1 MPRLEILFTAAMI
14 SLAGCGAAAAAPVAD
29 TDVTTL
35 YWTDADHHGKRF
47 QAATFDAAT
56 FDTAHANQVLNK
68 LSCKEAA
75 DLFNDCL
82 LRCDLLVRA
91 GPLQAGGRA
100 MTMRPTWRPTVQHRF
115 RPAHR

>member
-68 LSCKEAA
+68 LSCKEGA
-75 DLFNDCL
+75 DLFNDAYSAALYWCEP
-82 LRCDLLVRA
+82 
-91 GPLQAGGRA
+91 G
-100 MTMRPTWRPTVQHRF
+100 RF
-115 RPAHR
+115 RPVAAQ